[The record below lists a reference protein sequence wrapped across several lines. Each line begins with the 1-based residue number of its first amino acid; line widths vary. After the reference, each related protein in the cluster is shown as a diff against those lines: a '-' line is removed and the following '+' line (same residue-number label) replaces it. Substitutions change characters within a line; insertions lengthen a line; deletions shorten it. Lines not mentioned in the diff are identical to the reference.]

1 MSTEES
7 KMSTEESKTEEEN
20 KMSTEESKTI
30 TFKKKIFTYRGKT
43 IEELKQIEIREFAG
57 LLKSNEKRTLLRQT
71 DKIQKFILKCNK
83 KIKEKKPIKTH
94 SRDLII
100 VPQLIGLRIFIHKGN
115 SYFPI
120 EVDEEMLGHR
130 LGEFAATRTKVKH
143 GAAGVG
149 ATRGSAS
156 MSVK

>member
-1 MSTEES
+1 MA
-7 KMSTEESKTEEEN
+7 EEN
-20 KMSTEESKTI
+20 I
-30 TFKKKIFTYRGKT
+30 TLKKKEFKYRGKSL
-43 IEELKQIEIREFAG
+43 EELKQLDIREFAK

-71 DKIQKFILKCNK
+71 DKIQKFILKCK
-83 KIKEKKPIKTH
+83 KKTQEKKPIKTH

-100 VPQLIGLRIFIHKGN
+100 VPQIIGLRILIHKGN

-120 EVDEEMLGHR
+120 EIMGEMLGHR
-130 LGEFAATRTKVKH
+130 LGEFATTRIKVKH
-143 GAAGVG
+143 GTAGVG